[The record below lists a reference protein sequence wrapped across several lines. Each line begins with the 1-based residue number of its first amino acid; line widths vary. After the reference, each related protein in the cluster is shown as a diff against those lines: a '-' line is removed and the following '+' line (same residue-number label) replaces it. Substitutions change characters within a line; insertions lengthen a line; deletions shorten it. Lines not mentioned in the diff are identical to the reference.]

1 MAIKVIANWPVNNAD
16 EMHYLQENL
25 AKATLTV
32 LKKMFRDK
40 GLGTND
46 LDTLMKELAN
56 ERLKA

>member
-1 MAIKVIANWPVNNAD
+1 MAIKVITHWPKDNTE

-40 GLGTND
+40 GLGAND
-46 LDTLMKELAN
+46 LDKLMQQLEN